1 MINSALLYRLSVQH
15 AHQLGP
21 WQAILGAVT
30 RHHTKWVSS
39 VKEAKA
45 GAAAPKAL
53 PGVPLPSSGAIAPLP
68 VFRVLDLA
76 SGPRGEPGTTIAHA
90 LPLALVHCTDSCELA
105 VAEIPVVTATIT
117 TVVDDKAAAALPVL
131 TLVAALP
138 TSDEPDLVPI
148 VVQEPVPGPTT
159 VAPLSII
166 LPPKNLTK
174 SVQDL
179 TNLSSYESNTI
190 NAIVCCYGYGLSENL
205 PAALQEAHR
214 VLVPGGILVIATW
227 QESAMLSIGRD
238 VLGFVRSGGLS
249 ALSSSS
255 EEEWFLPPIVKPLED
270 IELSGEGELEA
281 LLQTAGFV
289 DDFQPL
295 QEGED
300 PRELAVITTRGMGYP
315 YDLGNTPL
323 DQFDMGTVLIREEL
337 EHLGALQQEGSVDAG
352 GWNSLAEEGFWKN
365 IRKYIDTTET
375 TSADSG
381 SRNTML
387 LKDNIFKLTVATK
400 SYIVPAS

>member
-1 MINSALLYRLSVQH
+1 MINSALLCRLSVQH
-15 AHQLGP
+15 AHPLGP

-30 RHHTKWVSS
+30 THHAKWVASIN
-39 VKEAKA
+39 EAKVVP
-45 GAAAPKAL
+45 APEVL
-53 PGVPLPSSGAIAPLP
+53 RGTSLSSSGAMPPLP

-90 LPLALVHCTDSCELA
+90 LPLALVHCTDSCALA
-105 VAEIPVVTATIT
+105 VAEIPVAAATTAVNGKAAVTLPVTA
-117 TVVDDKAAAALPVL
+117 
-131 TLVAALP
+131 LVAVLS
-138 TSDEPDLVPI
+138 TVDELDLVP
-148 VVQEPVPGPTT
+148 VLREPVPDPIS
-159 VAPLSII
+159 VEPLSIL

-179 TNLSSYESNTI
+179 TNLSSYKSNTI

-238 VLGFVRSGGLS
+238 VLGFVRSGGLAAFS
-249 ALSSSS
+249 GSS
-255 EEEWFLPPIVKPLED
+255 EEEWFLPPIVAPIED

-289 DDFQPL
+289 DDSQPS
-295 QEGED
+295 QEGKD
-300 PRELAVITTRGMGYP
+300 PGEVAVITTRGMRYP

-323 DQFDMGTVLIREEL
+323 DQFDMGTILIREEL
-337 EHLGALQQEGSVDAG
+337 EKLGSLRQEGSVNAG
-352 GWNSLAEEGFWKN
+352 GWSSLAEEGFWRN
-365 IRKYIDTTET
+365 IQKYIDTTET
-375 TSADSG
+375 TSASSG
-381 SRNTML
+381 GRNPML

-400 SYIVPAS
+400 SHVVSAS